1 MNQIKAITIVENEP
15 YLRKISSPI
24 QFDDKDLF
32 DHIKTLEKYCQSNA
46 VRAMAAIQLGIP
58 KRLVY
63 IKNTS
68 LEIKSK
74 LQTDHTTEEE
84 IYNEASVLINPVI
97 ISKEGLTEY
106 WEACVSCLD
115 NMGLVKRP
123 YKMVVAY
130 YDVNQNKHLDTF
142 EGFESTVL
150 SHEMD
155 HLDGILHMDIAEEI
169 LQMPVEERKQFRQ
182 QHGYHIISKHGDYET
197 LLHATN
203 IQ

>member
-1 MNQIKAITIVENEP
+1 
-15 YLRKISSPI
+15 
-24 QFDDKDLF
+24 
-32 DHIKTLEKYCQSNA
+32 
-46 VRAMAAIQLGIP
+46 MAAIQLGIP

-123 YKMVVAY
+123 YKMVVSY

-142 EGFESTVL
+142 EGFECTVL

-182 QHGYHIISKHGDYET
+182 KHGYHIISKHGDYET